1 MCNPLKALKDLF
13 LGKPSCGCGCGCSNG
28 EAGKMIADLES
39 AIGIVQANVADAN
52 KFKKIGFDNGKARLG
67 WAKAPDFAL
76 VEKALKAFLA
86 KAEGKETF
94 IFVGMGGSANGVKT
108 LIDLSGAK
116 NIFAADSLDPA
127 AFDAIISQVPD
138 MKKTL
143 IVPISKSGTTLES
156 QLVARAFANV
166 YGDKY
171 AENFLWI
178 GDPEACNNLDKLGW
192 TAASKINIQVD
203 SLSDIGGRFSS
214 PQTLVFLAPL
224 VLILGR
230 DINKIKTL
238 WTAFSASQADLKKK
252 AAKEALRFK
261 GKKDIRVFVEVKK
274 GIVGGFANWIIQ
286 LTQESIGSK
295 DDSLFIKTLV
305 GAYGETRKGFDNVT
319 MADENDPYLYVM
331 KYMYFMQVFT
341 AFLSYVTDVCFVDQ
355 PYVEVYKKAL
365 KSLEGKQID
374 APKNVD
380 DAGLVSMV
388 KAIIKPEHEFIDVV
402 LFYAASKDEM
412 QRVNRVLAAA
422 FPQVIVTVFIGSD
435 WNHHSYQAA
444 FGDKKTLF
452 VIADRQK
459 YADSVKI
466 AKADADKGLATLRAI
481 NLATYQTL
489 ETKAVRCA
497 L

>member
-13 LGKPSCGCGCGCSNG
+13 LGKQSCGCGCGCNGG
-28 EAGKMIADLES
+28 EAQKMIADLEA
-39 AIGIVQANVADAN
+39 AIGIAQDKVADGN

-86 KAEGKETF
+86 KTEGKETF
-94 IFVGMGGSANGVKT
+94 VFVGMGGSANGVKT

-127 AFDAIISQVPD
+127 AFDAIIAQIPD

-156 QLVARAFANV
+156 QLIARAFANV

-178 GDPEACNNLDKLGW
+178 GDPEACVNLDKLGW
-192 TAASKINIQVD
+192 TAAQKINIQVD

-224 VLILGR
+224 SLILGR
-230 DINKIKTL
+230 DIAKVKKL
-238 WTAFSASQADLKKK
+238 WAAFAAAQGDLKKA

-261 GKKDIRVFVEVKK
+261 GKKDIRIFTEVKK
-274 GIVGGFANWIIQ
+274 EIVGGFANWIIQ

-319 MADENDPYLYVM
+319 MPDEADAYLYVM

-365 KSLEGKQID
+365 KGLEGKQIA
-374 APKNVD
+374 APVALD
-380 DAGLVSMV
+380 DAGLVASV
-388 KAIIKPEHEFIDVV
+388 RANLKPAHEFVDVV
-402 LFYAASKDEM
+402 LFYAASKEDVARV
-412 QRVNRVLAAA
+412 QRTLAAA
-422 FPQVIVTVFIGSD
+422 VPQAIVTVFIGSD

-459 YADSVKI
+459 YADSAKI
-466 AKADADKGLATLRAI
+466 QKADAEKCLATLRAI

-489 ETKAVRCA
+489 ETKAIRCA